1 MQSIS
6 GINIFESLSPE
17 DMQDILLRP
26 QTDISQYIK
35 PDDRDILDR
44 GIEEFEE
51 NVPLVAQI
59 GYGFTPPGMAHDVI
73 TAGKYGRDAFR
84 DFGEGQ
90 VKAGLM
96 NTGIAG
102 LSALGAIPLL
112 GDLARGPK
120 SALKKGIKSLDEKPI
135 KVNRDIIRMHQADL
149 NTGNPLADAYK
160 MRARAERLSPE
171 FQEFTQNMARSLNLE
186 TTLPELSG
194 KLGSVGEPFGTLKG
208 IPRMVE
214 KTRDKY
220 KGNISGLTD
229 PMRKRVV
236 VNTPAE
242 EEAFVKL
249 LGDSGYQ
256 FFDKGRVVKPEG
268 FVDRKINL
276 AFTGSNGEPLVA
288 EIGLITA
295 PMWRASTKQH
305 DFYEEFRAILPDG
318 MPTTAAQRRM
328 INDETFAKA
337 KELDDKMK
345 QIFSDAKNQIDP
357 AFYDV
362 VGSSKKGIANLDV
375 ASKDLL
381 EEFNLRG
388 GAKLDSQNNVTL
400 YHRTNKESADKIKK
414 TGKMVGKEDRIYFS
428 TKPSGAIKGYGDELV
443 EVKIPIKDLNIEDI
457 FSDEVHVTLKS
468 NFKPTDVVVKKFAS
482 GGYVTSGSS
491 GKSAPITPNLL
502 SKASFDIFEPSSK
515 KSANCF
521 GVATDQSDS
530 FSAMKKPSL
539 PSSYDSMTA
548 GPSSHVKY
556 NLSINPS
563 LQKFTNNYNLNDVSI
578 FEVE

>member
-26 QTDISQYIK
+26 RTDISQYIK
-35 PDDRDILDR
+35 PDNRDFLDK
-44 GIEEFEE
+44 GIEEYEE
-51 NVPLVAQI
+51 NVPLPAQI
-59 GYGFTPPGMAHDVI
+59 LAGFTPPGMAIDVT

-171 FQEFTQNMARSLNLE
+171 FQELTQNLARSLNLE
-186 TTLPELSG
+186 TTLPEIAG
-194 KLGSVGEPFGTLKG
+194 KFGSVGEPFGTIKG
-208 IPRMVE
+208 IPRMIE

-220 KGNISGLTD
+220 KGDISALTD
-229 PMRKRVV
+229 PIRTRIV

-242 EEAFVKL
+242 EEAFVNL

-305 DFYEEFRAILPDG
+305 DLYEEFRTLLPDG
-318 MPTTAAQRRM
+318 MPTTAAQRRA

-345 QIFSDAKNQIDP
+345 QVFADAKSQIDP
-357 AFYDV
+357 AFYD
-362 VGSSKKGIANLDV
+362 
-375 ASKDLL
+375 
-381 EEFNLRG
+381 E
-388 GAKLDSQNNVTL
+388 
-400 YHRTNKESADKIKK
+400 
-414 TGKMVGKEDRIYFS
+414 
-428 TKPSGAIKGYGDELV
+428 
-443 EVKIPIKDLNIEDI
+443 LNII
-457 FSDEVHVTLKS
+457 
-468 NFKPTDVVVKKFAS
+468 KKFAK
-482 GGYVTSGSS
+482 GGYVTFGSS

-502 SKASFDIFEPSSK
+502 SNSSFDIFEPSSK

-521 GVATDQSDS
+521 GVVTDQSDS
-530 FSAMKKPSL
+530 FSAIKKPSL
-539 PSSYDSMTA
+539 PSSYDSITA

-563 LQKFTNNYNLNDVSI
+563 LQKFTNNYNPKDVNI
-578 FEVE
+578 FEVD

>member
-6 GINIFESLSPE
+6 GINIFDSPMSPE
-17 DMQDILLRP
+17 DMQDILLGP

-51 NVPLVAQI
+51 NVPLAAQI
-59 GYGFTPPGMAHDVI
+59 GYGVTPPGMVHDVI

-90 VKAGLM
+90 VKAGLI

-102 LSALGAIPLL
+102 LSALGAIPLI

-120 SALKKGIKSLDEKPI
+120 SALKKGLASLDSSKALDERA
-135 KVNRDIIRMHQADL
+135 VIRAHQADL

-171 FQEFTQNMARSLNLE
+171 FQELTQNLARSLNLE
-186 TTLPELSG
+186 TTLPELAG
-194 KLGSVGEPFGTLKG
+194 KFGSVGEPFGTIKG
-208 IPRMVE
+208 IPRIVE

-220 KGNISGLTD
+220 KGDISALTD
-229 PMRKRVV
+229 PIRQRIV

-268 FVDRKINL
+268 FVDRKMNL
-276 AFTGSNGEPLVA
+276 AFTGSNGERLVA

-305 DFYEEFRAILPDG
+305 DFYEEFRTLLPDG
-318 MPTTAAQRRM
+318 MPKSIKERM
-328 INDETFAKA
+328 KLSDDVFKKA

-345 QIFSDAKNQIDP
+345 QIFADAKSQIDP
-357 AFYDV
+357 AFYDE
-362 VGSSKKGIANLDV
+362 LD
-375 ASKDLL
+375 
-381 EEFNLRG
+381 
-388 GAKLDSQNNVTL
+388 
-400 YHRTNKESADKIKK
+400 I
-414 TGKMVGKEDRIYFS
+414 I
-428 TKPSGAIKGYGDELV
+428 
-443 EVKIPIKDLNIEDI
+443 
-457 FSDEVHVTLKS
+457 
-468 NFKPTDVVVKKFAS
+468 KKFAK

-502 SKASFDIFEPSSK
+502 SKASFDIFEPSST
-515 KSANCF
+515 KSATCL
-521 GVATDQSDS
+521 GVAIDQSDS
-530 FSAMKKPSL
+530 SNAMKKPSL

-556 NLSINPS
+556 NLSIKPS

>member
-26 QTDISQYIK
+26 QTDLSQYIK
-35 PDDRDILDR
+35 PDDRDILDK
-44 GIEEFEE
+44 GVEEFEE
-51 NVPLVAQI
+51 NVPLAAQI
-59 GYGFTPPGMAHDVI
+59 AYGFTPPGMVHDVI
-73 TAGKYGRDAFR
+73 TAGKYGRDAYR

-90 VKAGLM
+90 IKGGLM

-102 LSALGAIPLL
+102 LSALGAIPLI

-120 SALKKGIKSLDEKPI
+120 SALKKGLASLNEKPI
-135 KVNRDIIRMHQADL
+135 KVDRDMIRMHQADL
-149 NTGNPLADAYK
+149 NTGSPLADAYK

-171 FQEFTQNMARSLNLE
+171 FQEFTQNLARSLNLE

-208 IPRMVE
+208 IPRIVE

-229 PMRKRVV
+229 PIRTRVV

-288 EIGLITA
+288 EIALITA

-318 MPTTAAQRRM
+318 MPTTAAQRRL

-337 KELDDKMK
+337 KELDNKMK
-345 QIFSDAKNQIDP
+345 QVFSDAKNQIDP
-357 AFYDV
+357 DFYDE
-362 VGSSKKGIANLDV
+362 LD
-375 ASKDLL
+375 
-381 EEFNLRG
+381 
-388 GAKLDSQNNVTL
+388 
-400 YHRTNKESADKIKK
+400 I
-414 TGKMVGKEDRIYFS
+414 I
-428 TKPSGAIKGYGDELV
+428 
-443 EVKIPIKDLNIEDI
+443 
-457 FSDEVHVTLKS
+457 
-468 NFKPTDVVVKKFAS
+468 KKFAK

-502 SKASFDIFEPSSK
+502 SKASFDIFEPSNK

-521 GVATDQSDS
+521 GVAIDQSDS

-539 PSSYDSMTA
+539 PSSYDSITA